1 LHALI
6 VAYSL
11 FGLHSFTLSCFTH
24 TLQGA
29 QTTYLTLLKPVLA
42 NVNSR
47 AVAPT
52 TTATATDALHQE

>member
-1 LHALI
+1 
-6 VAYSL
+6 
-11 FGLHSFTLSCFTH
+11 
-24 TLQGA
+24 LQGA

-52 TTATATDALHQE
+52 TTATATEALHQD